1 MGIFAVCSLGSFLIS
16 VRQKVGF
23 ERATGRNKKNG
34 PAKREMRTR
43 GKKVEMKGKDGDDV
57 EHADESR
64 EESERPA
71 GNT

>member
-1 MGIFAVCSLGSFLIS
+1 MDFCSGFGDSFLIS
-16 VRQKVGF
+16 ERQKVGF
-23 ERATGRNKKNG
+23 KRATGRT
-34 PAKREMRTR
+34 TR
-43 GKKVEMKGKDGDDV
+43 MDQLKGKCGHGGRRLKGKDGDDV

>member
-1 MGIFAVCSLGSFLIS
+1 MGSFLIS

-23 ERATGRNKKNG
+23 ERATGK
-34 PAKREMRTR
+34 TR
-43 GKKVEMKGKDGDDV
+43 RMDQLKGKCGHRARRLKGKDGDDV